1 MVYEATKK
9 IYDFRTFK
17 TIRAFGNKIK
27 NNVINDDMAN
37 NEQSK
42 LLEYIE
48 EFQARIQHLKE
59 VSQTD

>member
-9 IYDFRTFK
+9 IYDFRKIK
-17 TIRAFGNKIK
+17 TIRAFGNEIK

-37 NEQSK
+37 NEENK

-48 EFQARIQHLKE
+48 EFSRSIRPRGLSK
-59 VSQTD
+59 V